1 MNIKSANAEN
11 NIVSVAHLPAM
22 RQVCIFILRGMDMET
37 LAAIA
42 QLLFTV
48 VVGVYFFTHL
58 KGETG
63 NQRNLRNE
71 YASEAERL
79 NRLRRIHLSEPV
91 SETARPVSCA
101 EIVGQEDGMR
111 ALRAALWGKNP
122 QHVIIYGPPGV
133 GKTAAA
139 RVIMNEVKNSPGTPF
154 AKNAPFIETD
164 ATIMRCDEHGF
175 ADPLI
180 GSVHDPIYQGSGAF
194 GESGLPQPK
203 AGAVTRAHG
212 GILFL
217 DEIGELPC
225 EQLNKLLKV
234 LEDRR
239 VILESSYYS
248 SVNRKNPPYIR
259 DVFEN
264 GLPADFRLIG
274 ATTEPPEKIP
284 EAVRSRCTE
293 IFFNPLSRKDL
304 IKIVNDAA
312 LRAMLVLEAGVSE
325 TVADYSH
332 SGRDAVKLLQFSSN
346 LARMDS
352 RAVVTVADVKWAAE
366 AGRYKKRC
374 ENSLKDN
381 EKIIDISFV
390 KPFGGG

>member
-1 MNIKSANAEN
+1 
-11 NIVSVAHLPAM
+11 
-22 RQVCIFILRGMDMET
+22 MET
-37 LAAIA
+37 VTAIA
-42 QLLFTV
+42 QLLFTL
-48 VVGVYFFTHL
+48 VVGIYFFTHL
-58 KGETG
+58 KGET
-63 NQRNLRNE
+63 NTQRNLRSE
-71 YASEAERL
+71 YGKEAEHL
-79 NRLRRIHLSEPV
+79 NRQRRIHLSEPLCESV
-91 SETARPVSCA
+91 RPRTADG
-101 EIVGQEDGMR
+101 IIGQEDGMR
-111 ALRAALWGKNP
+111 ALRAALWGRNP
-122 QHVIIYGPPGV
+122 QHILLYGPPGV

-139 RVIMNEVKNSPGTPF
+139 RVIMDEIKNSPGTPF
-154 AKNAPFIETD
+154 AKDAPFVETD

-203 AGAVTRAHG
+203 PGAVTRAHG
-212 GILFL
+212 GILFI
-217 DEIGELPC
+217 DEIGELPN

-274 ATTEPPEKIP
+274 ATTQPPEKIP

-293 IFFNPLSRKDL
+293 IFFGELSRAD
-304 IKIVNDAA
+304 IIRIVNDAA
-312 LRAMLVLEAGVSE
+312 LRSLLVLEDGVSE
-325 TVADYSH
+325 MIAGYSS

-346 LARMDS
+346 LVRMDGRS
-352 RAVVTVADVKWAAE
+352 VVTVGDVKWAAE
-366 AGRYKKRC
+366 SGRYKKRTD
-374 ENSLKDN
+374 SYLKDN
-381 EKIIDISFV
+381 EKIIDISFA
-390 KPFGGG
+390 KPFGGGMKQG